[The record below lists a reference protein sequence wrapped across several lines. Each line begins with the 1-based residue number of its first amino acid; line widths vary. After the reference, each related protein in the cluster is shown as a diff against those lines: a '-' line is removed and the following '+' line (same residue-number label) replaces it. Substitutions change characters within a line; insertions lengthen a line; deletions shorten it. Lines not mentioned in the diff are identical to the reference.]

1 MELYGVGFAYMKID
15 FSTRG
20 ANTHPRL
27 VVCVI
32 YPKLFEHDLVCTL
45 NLLSHILPF
54 CVSLT
59 GVRMYELL
67 SDTHECIYTEC
78 GVTGAVGG
86 TN

>member
-1 MELYGVGFAYMKID
+1 MPSDQDRLDSMDIYGAGFAYMKID

-20 ANTHPRL
+20 TNIRPRL

-32 YPKLFEHDLVCTL
+32 YPKLFDHDLVCTL

-59 GVRMYELL
+59 CVYMYELL
-67 SDTHECIYTEC
+67 S
-78 GVTGAVGG
+78 
-86 TN
+86 